1 MTKLLIKQRFANLR
15 EHGELWHVLLLALF
29 FTIGGSLTY
38 YVTQSQDAEMRDN
51 LITYAN
57 TIERSIDW
65 RPFENV
71 LNTNPNNLNATD
83 LNGLNAQLN
92 DACRANRE
100 CHFIYA
106 LYIEDSKVKFL
117 LDASPQPPKE
127 ISHLRD
133 VFDEATEALK
143 DAMYR
148 KKTLVEGPV
157 VDRWG
162 TWVSVR
168 VPIKITAKSN
178 HFVMLSVDVAAN
190 GWNRRVYKKAIVP
203 IAFTFIFSGILL
215 WFVSRNR
222 KRELLLSELTHSTS
236 ALSLIAH
243 NDDLTG
249 LANRRL
255 LEERMQQAIKSAS
268 EMQDIVAV
276 LFLDL
281 DFFKVVNDTHGHLIG
296 DLLLKSVAER
306 LSMLQRAEDT
316 IARIGGDEFV
326 VLLPK
331 LKDLHQ
337 AENITKKIITEL
349 DRPFHI
355 EGHHLQIGVSVGIA
369 AYPAHHECPK
379 TLIKCAD
386 DAMYVAKRQGR
397 NRYAVYE
404 LEA

>member
-1 MTKLLIKQRFANLR
+1 MPKLLLQQRLSNLR
-15 EHGELWHVLLLALF
+15 ENGELWHLLLLVLF
-29 FTIGGSLTY
+29 FLIGGSLTY

-51 LITYAN
+51 LTTYAN

-83 LNGLNAQLN
+83 LNGLHAQLN
-92 DACRANRE
+92 DACKANRE

-133 VFDEATEALK
+133 VFDEATEELK

-168 VPIKITAKSN
+168 VPIKITMKSN
-178 HFVMLSVDVAAN
+178 HFVMLSVDVAAD
-190 GWNRRVYKKAIVP
+190 GWYQRVYKKAIVP
-203 IAFTFIFSGILL
+203 IAFTLISSGILL

-222 KRELLLSELTHSTS
+222 KREQLLNELTHSAS
-236 ALSLIAH
+236 ALNLIAH

-255 LEERMQQAIKSAS
+255 LEERMQQAIRSAHD
-268 EMQDIVAV
+268 MQEIVAV

-281 DFFKVVNDTHGHLIG
+281 DFFKVINDTHGHLIG
-296 DLLLKSVAER
+296 DMLLKNVAER
-306 LSMLQRAEDT
+306 LTMLQRAEDT

-331 LKDLHQ
+331 LKNLQQ

-349 DRPFHI
+349 DRPFEI
-355 EGHHLQIGVSVGIA
+355 EGHRLQIGVSVGISV
-369 AYPAHHECPK
+369 YPTHDEQPK
-379 TLIKCAD
+379 KLIKCAD

-397 NRYAVYE
+397 NRYAVFE
-404 LEA
+404 LDS